1 LSTDRK
7 AHEKFRQTD
16 DEDNPARLI
25 PMYEIEVIVTT
36 LTRTELKLTADW
48 PLFWLQ
54 LPGSIEILRKLLP
67 REIVSPVTSMS
78 SSFNPNPSEPQ
89 LLESQLRSSRITNS

>member
-1 LSTDRK
+1 M
-7 AHEKFRQTD
+7 
-16 DEDNPARLI
+16 
-25 PMYEIEVIVTT
+25 MYENEVTVTT
-36 LTRTELKLTADW
+36 STRTQLKVTADW
-48 PLFWLQ
+48 PLIWLQ
-54 LPGSIEILRKLLP
+54 APGSIEILRKLLP